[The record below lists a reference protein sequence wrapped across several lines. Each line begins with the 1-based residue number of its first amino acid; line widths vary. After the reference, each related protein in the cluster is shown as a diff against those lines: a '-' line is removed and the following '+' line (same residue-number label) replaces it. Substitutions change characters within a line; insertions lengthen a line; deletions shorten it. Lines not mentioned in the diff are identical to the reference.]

1 MVFYQNNEWHLSTY
15 KVVYTDDGEQLEN
28 TVGQVGKDWWL
39 ELEKLWSNILIIK
52 FEEVSATDEQKI
64 RLERVNRAGITDGF
78 SSSVSEYV
86 RNGKFPDGFSHVLK
100 DVEVEEFSQSQG
112 ISLSEREIE
121 ALYLAVQVSE
131 LELQVLELG
140 GGV

>member
-1 MVFYQNNEWHLSTY
+1 MAYYKDNQWNLPELEVTY
-15 KVVYTDDGEQLEN
+15 NDGKRSITKN
-28 TVGQVGKDWWL
+28 VGSEGKDWWL
-39 ELEKLWSNILIIK
+39 ELERLWADISVIK
-52 FEEVSATDEQKI
+52 FEEVSATDEQRN

-100 DVEVEEFSQSQG
+100 DVEVEEVSQSQG
-112 ISLSEREIE
+112 VSLSEREIE
-121 ALYLAVQVSE
+121 ALYLAMQVSE

-140 GGV
+140 GGM